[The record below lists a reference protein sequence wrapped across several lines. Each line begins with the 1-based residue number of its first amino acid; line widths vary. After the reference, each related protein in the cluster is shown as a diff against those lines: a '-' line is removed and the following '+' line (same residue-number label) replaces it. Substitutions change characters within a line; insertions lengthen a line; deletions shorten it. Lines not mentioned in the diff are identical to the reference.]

1 MGTLRK
7 KAPFQTEVAASI
19 LALVLIMVTM
29 NFAANRTLSR
39 MTNDLRQSQ
48 RDKLTK
54 TALRISA
61 EMERNGDDL
70 PAQDALDAIIE
81 NEDIAFALLL
91 DSNLTEIAAA
101 PTRFPFA
108 ARQRIRDLLFGN
120 NHRSLFEENK
130 FQFTYVRESESE
142 WEVFHCP
149 LTSAGQWRVLALA
162 STTRT
167 LAAAERDARYLLIL
181 GIVIV
186 ALISIGVLTLFRGVT
201 LPFRR
206 IRDSVAE
213 VGGSSSDAERAVDE
227 LVDKYKE
234 TIAQLRSKEARLLEL
249 NERLEGRLG
258 DVERFNDSLLGAI
271 STGVVALDSQGRV
284 IGIND
289 KARLHLGLQGS
300 SGAASCQTGPPEDY
314 VGLFSEYPEVKARIE
329 SLLLNPRGDVNDFD
343 YERIDHDGAV
353 CTYRVALIALLDER
367 DSLRELMLLISDQTE
382 VARAQKRLEDSRQL
396 ATLGEMSAGLAHQLR
411 NSISAAMGFTAL
423 AKRKAG
429 YAHTDSTDTDNAGAG
444 APLDSLHKELEE
456 EAALVDRFLSFA
468 KPLALSVE
476 KTAITEFLNKSLLAY
491 RANPA
496 TDSRVHALVQTDGEA
511 ELDCLLLKQVIGN
524 LVDNALRASESNDS
538 PVDITADVTASEVI
552 LIVSDYGHGIS
563 PEEQEKIFTPFYSSS
578 PSGAG
583 LGLPLARKIVELH
596 NGTLEL
602 VSRPECGATF
612 TIRIPRYQDSESLK
626 ESKKSFADRET
637 REAPE
642 SLPNKNS

>member
-7 KAPFQTEVAASI
+7 KAPFQTEVAVSI

-39 MTNDLRQSQ
+39 MTNDLRQAQ

-61 EMERNGDDL
+61 EMERNSDDL
-70 PAQDALDAIIE
+70 SAHDALSSIIE
-81 NEDIAFALLL
+81 NEDIAFVLLL

-101 PTRFPFA
+101 PTHFPFA
-108 ARQRIRDLLFGN
+108 ARQRIRELLFGN
-120 NHRSLFEENK
+120 NHKSAFEETK

-162 STTRT
+162 SSTRT

-181 GIVIV
+181 GAVIV

-213 VGGSSSDAERAVDE
+213 VAGNSSDAERAVDE
-227 LVDKYKE
+227 LIDRYKE

-249 NERLEGRLG
+249 NERLAGRLG
-258 DVERFNDSLLGAI
+258 DIERFNDSLLGAI
-271 STGVVALDSQGRV
+271 STGVVALDNQGRM

-289 KARLHLGLQGS
+289 KARQHLGLQGLP
-300 SGAASCQTGPPEDY
+300 GEANLQTGDPEDY
-314 VGLFSEYPEVKARIE
+314 VGLFSGYPEVKARVE
-329 SLLLNPRGDVNDFD
+329 LSLLNPQGDMNDFEF
-343 YERIDHDGAV
+343 ERFDPDGAV
-353 CTYRVALIALLDER
+353 CTYRVAMIALLDEGN
-367 DSLRELMLLISDQTE
+367 DLHELMLLISDQTE

-429 YAHTDSTDTDNAGAG
+429 SADKDDGGAG
-444 APLDSLHKELEE
+444 APLDSLHKELQE

-468 KPLALSVE
+468 RPLALSVE
-476 KTAITEFLNKSLLAY
+476 KTVVSDFLNKSLLAY

-496 TDSRVHALVQTDGEA
+496 TGSRVHALVQTDGEA

-524 LVDNALRASESNDS
+524 LVDNALRASESNSS
-538 PVDITADVTASEVI
+538 PVDITANVTASEVI
-552 LIVSDYGHGIS
+552 LIVNDRGHGIS

-596 NGTLEL
+596 NGTLDL

-626 ESKKSFADRET
+626 KSIKTLVTGEM
-637 REAPE
+637 PE